1 MNKKF
6 IKASL
11 IICIPLILLLGSF
24 TMLSNNDEYFDELD
38 NSIKIT
44 YKDYKEEKYNH
55 VVSIIVKNNSKDIAN
70 LGEMKLSFD
79 YNYGDIEGNIGQF
92 YIRGQEK
99 DVWDDNKVI
108 GIDPGKEEE
117 VVFKIPKGI
126 KIDKEYYNLDRIII
140 DYDVS
145 FFKFRTSSRSLFL
158 RTVQMGGSITLG
170 AEY

>member
-6 IKASL
+6 IKVSL
-11 IICIPLILLLGSF
+11 IICAPLLLLFGFF
-24 TMLSNNDEYFDELD
+24 TTLSNNDDYFDDLN

-44 YKDYKEEKYNH
+44 YKDCKEEKYNY
-55 VVSIIVKNNSKDIAN
+55 VVSVIVKNNSKNIAS

-79 YNYGDIEGNIGQF
+79 YNYEDIDENLGEF
-92 YIRGQEK
+92 YIRGHEK
-99 DVWDDNKVI
+99 DVWDDNKVM

-117 VVFKIPKGI
+117 IIFKIPKGI

-145 FFKFRTSSRSLFL
+145 FFKFRTSASSLFL
-158 RTVQMGGSITLG
+158 GTGQMGGMVTL
-170 AEY
+170 EK